1 MKKYLG
7 AAILTLVLACCGTT
21 ALWAQV
27 TGGAG
32 GAGGPGNEDIHPASR
47 HHRPPVYYD
56 YYGNGIGSYRP
67 PPSVYYDYYGYY
79 GPGRGPINGAVQPG
93 AKYPSPGG
101 GWAGN

>member
-1 MKKYLG
+1 MKKYIG

-21 ALWAQV
+21 ASWAQV

-32 GAGGPGNEDIHPASR
+32 GAGGPGNEDIHPATR
-47 HHRPPVYYD
+47 HHRPP
-56 YYGNGIGSYRP
+56 
-67 PPSVYYDYYGYY
+67 VYYDYYGYY